1 MMKRGFTTL
10 RQLSIGILREPS
22 GAAVVEFAFAMP
34 ILLTA
39 LLGTVEFGRVVWTQN
54 ALHYAVEEAARCM
67 TFNVTTCSSTST
79 IQSYAASVSGLSFGS
94 GGTTF
99 APTTGAACGGG
110 VTGNRVTASYPFQF
124 VTSLFNYGITLTAQA
139 CFPTG

>member
-1 MMKRGFTTL
+1 MKRGFMGL
-10 RQLSIGILREPS
+10 RRLFAGIARERS
-22 GAAVVEFAFAMP
+22 GAAAIEFAFAMP

-39 LLGTVEFGRVVWTQN
+39 LLGTVEFGRIMWTQN

-99 APTTGAACGGG
+99 TPTTGAACGGG
-110 VTGNRVTASYPFQF
+110 VTGNKVAASYPFPF
-124 VTSLFNYGITLTAQA
+124 VTSLFNYNVTLTAQA